1 MKKLITFKTLI
12 DILFILHCTGFFAAL
27 FIFPLNPYDF
37 DKSEYYISNWGLL
50 HWTIVIAGVL
60 GYILLLI
67 GLFQLK
73 KTAGYIL
80 RRKQF
85 TNDAISNLKKSGKN
99 FIYTSVIIVVIH
111 LLKVTLVNTHEKLL
125 FVGDFNSFFSILLL
139 MIVGL
144 FFIIQSEVLLA
155 AKQFKEENEL
165 TV

>member
-37 DKSEYYISNWGLL
+37 DKSEYYISNWSLL
-50 HWTIVIAGVL
+50 HWAIVIVGVL

-85 TNDAISNLKKSGKN
+85 TNEAINNLKKSGKN
-99 FIYTSVIIVVIH
+99 FVYTSIIITSIH
-111 LLKVTLVNTHEKLL
+111 LLRITLVNTHEKLL
-125 FVGDFNSFFSILLL
+125 FIGDFNSFFSILLL

-144 FFIIQSEVLLA
+144 FFIIQSEILLS
-155 AKQFKEENEL
+155 AKNYKEENDL
-165 TV
+165 TI